1 MSLKRLSKKQLV
13 VYIESINASDYTA
26 HRNYLGGSTRI
37 SEYITRGAISL
48 PQVRDLILINNSA
61 NEAYKLI
68 NELSWREYWQLVWRV
83 RGEEIFEYIKPLPF
97 KPRQGIP
104 TAVLNANTGIKVLD
118 EGIRQ
123 LKQTGHIDNHMRM
136 WIAGLVCSVAR
147 CDWKIGADWMHSYL
161 IDGDFASNHLSWQ
174 WVAGSY
180 TGKAYLPQQEN
191 INKYSKTKQH
201 GSYLDKPYEVLEKME
216 IPPELMEIT
225 NILPSF
231 DAILPLSTI
240 NVQDLS
246 NEPEILLYSPWT
258 LDPDWLP
265 QSKAPRVLLIDEA
278 MFGKNKYSQSVL
290 DSIMWFANEIKD
302 IKILCAEPQALSG
315 LHKQIIR
322 KDYPGIVDW
331 PGRVEK
337 PDLLYPAVPE
347 KFYPSFSS
355 FWKQVEKLQLLPKQ
369 KI

>member
-1 MSLKRLSKKQLV
+1 VLQRLSKKQLID
-13 VYIESINASDYTA
+13 YIKSINASDYTA
-26 HRNYLGGSTRI
+26 HRNYLGGSTQI

-61 NEAYKLI
+61 SDAYKLI

-83 RGEEIFEYIKPLPF
+83 RGDEIFEYVKPLPF

-123 LKQTGHIDNHMRM
+123 LKQTGYIDNHMRM
-136 WIAGLVCSVAR
+136 WIAGLVCNVAR

-180 TGKAYLPQQEN
+180 TGKAYLPQQDN
-191 INKYSKTKQH
+191 INKYSKTKQP

-265 QSKAPRVLLIDEA
+265 QSKAPRVLLIDEG
-278 MFGKNKYSQSVL
+278 MFRNTYSQNVL

-302 IKILCAEPQALSG
+302 IKILCAEPHALSG
-315 LHKQIIR
+315 LHKQISR
-322 KDYPGIVDW
+322 KDYPGTIDW

-337 PDLLYPAVPE
+337 PELLYSAIPE

-355 FWKQVEKLQLLPKQ
+355 FWKQVEKLQLLPK
-369 KI
+369 